1 VVACIFATLAHY
13 VLFFVSGPEPA
24 GEAASL
30 APRATGDVVP
40 RAASIN
46 AIIARNLFGVAGKT
60 DAANAAPT
68 VETRLPLELRGVFV
82 GERPE
87 DSSAIVAQKGK
98 TGESFIIGEILPGN
112 AELVAVHTDHIVL
125 RRAGNL
131 ESLRFPQSG
140 KESLV
145 PQKPQRSFSRNSVD
159 KASDAK
165 RAGPR
170 RANRRAP
177 NARTNQTTPR
187 EFVEKYAEKL
197 KGDPEGVIRELGLS
211 PVSAGSSDGYRL
223 GNLANSP
230 YLSQTGLQPGDVIL
244 SVNGQAVGDIQRDR
258 QQIEGLLQQGSA
270 RLEVQRG
277 TRRFFVSA
285 SLR

>member
-1 VVACIFATLAHY
+1 MRMNEFH
-13 VLFFVSGPEPA
+13 FRRQDRHPRRESDFVRVHQQS
-24 GEAASL
+24 AAEEFH
-30 APRATGDVVP
+30 RY
-40 RAASIN
+40 AA
-46 AIIARNLFGVAGKT
+46 L
-60 DAANAAPT
+60 
-68 VETRLPLELRGVFV
+68 VE
-82 GERPE
+82 
-87 DSSAIVAQKGK
+87 VAQQP
-98 TGESFIIGEILPGN
+98 L
-112 AELVAVHTDHIVL
+112 
-125 RRAGNL
+125 
-131 ESLRFPQSG
+131 
-140 KESLV
+140 
-145 PQKPQRSFSRNSVD
+145 RSFTRNSVGNTSGT
-159 KASDAK
+159 KPANA
-165 RAGPR
+165 R

-177 NARTNQTTPR
+177 NARTIQTTPR